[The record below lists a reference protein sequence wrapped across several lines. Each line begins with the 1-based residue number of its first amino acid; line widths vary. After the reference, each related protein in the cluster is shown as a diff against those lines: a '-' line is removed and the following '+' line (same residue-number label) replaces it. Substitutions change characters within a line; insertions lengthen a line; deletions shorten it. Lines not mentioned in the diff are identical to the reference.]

1 MSEMRN
7 GVHIQDDDLELYA
20 RGEVKPNNTS
30 ALEGHLLACFECRER
45 LCEYLGLCV
54 KLTPSGSGTSK
65 GRNKRSEVRFDTGDE
80 AIFQELNPLSLER
93 LKVSVVD
100 VSRNGLGIIAS
111 KSVMPGTIVLV
122 RMKDNFEMGEVR
134 HCSVA
139 GESYRIGLKLN
150 PRQ

>member
-1 MSEMRN
+1 MHE
-7 GVHIQDDDLELYA
+7 GHAHDDDLELYA
-20 RGEVKPNNTS
+20 RGDFQPQEVA
-30 ALEGHLLACFECRER
+30 ALESHLLACLACRER
-45 LCEYLGLCV
+45 LCESVGLCI
-54 KLTPSGSGTSK
+54 KLSPIERGRSK
-65 GRNKRSEVRFDTGDE
+65 EKNKRSEVRFDTGDE
-80 AIFQELNPLSLER
+80 ATFQELNPLSLDR

-122 RMKDNFEMGEVR
+122 RIKGNFEMGEVR

-139 GESYRIGLKLN
+139 REGYRIGLRLN